1 MSPSK
6 FAMKL
11 MRQWKLLPEI
21 SATER
26 QALEAGDVWID
37 GDIFAGKLRFAQ
49 MLKNPYGGLTK
60 EEQDFIDGPCDELC
74 AMVDPWQAYLSR
86 RIPEDAMEFMKSKG
100 FMGLMIPK
108 EWGGMGFSRLAI
120 STIMAKL
127 MPHCSQV
134 ATVVIIANS
143 LSAAELL
150 MHYGTPEQKKHY
162 LPRLADG
169 TYVPCFG
176 LTELTAG
183 SDAESIK
190 ATAHVFRD
198 ADGVIKLR
206 LNFEKR
212 YMTLGS
218 IANIATVACKVID
231 SENLLGKGE
240 HVGITTILV
249 HQGTPGFYNGDHHMP
264 IGGGFEN
271 GPLIGRD
278 VVVGL
283 DDIIGGVDCAGRG
296 WRMLMEQLAGGRG
309 ISLPAGAIGGM
320 KMATTATGA
329 YSMVRSQFGLAIGKM
344 QGVEERVGRMAAL
357 TYIFEAAR
365 VFLCTAI
372 DNDIKPPVT
381 SGMLKAYSTD
391 WSARVVGDGM
401 DVFSGAGVMQG
412 PNNILGLLYQSI
424 PVGITVEGANIMT
437 RTFLVNGQGAVRC
450 HPYSQ
455 RMVEAVEKDD
465 PRAFRNTL
473 FGWIGHV
480 MAGFLRTGVHS
491 ITRGHLI
498 SVPKVAPQTKT
509 YYRRLGW
516 AAARFGLLTDL
527 GLLLVGGNLKKEGRL
542 NGRYA
547 DAFSWISL
555 GCAALRRFEA
565 EGRRPE
571 DLPLV
576 QASVEFALNEVQ
588 KAFEGIYTNSRMPV
602 VGFFMR
608 TLGLFGLRI
617 NPLSLGTS
625 DRHSH
630 LSARTIQSFN
640 DQFKRLADGVHIP
653 AEDKPA
659 LGRLIKAFRLK
670 TEAADLIDKVTAAQK
685 RKLLP
690 RGGIDFALVES
701 ATAGGVL
708 TAAEAQQVKEALA
721 ACLSACEVDVFKSEH
736 YYR

>member
-249 HQGTPGFYNGDHHMP
+249 HQ
-264 IGGGFEN
+264 E
-271 GPLIGRD
+271 IGRAS
-278 VVVGL
+278 
-283 DDIIGGVDCAGRG
+283 CR
-296 WRMLMEQLAGGRG
+296 
-309 ISLPAGAIGGM
+309 
-320 KMATTATGA
+320 
-329 YSMVRSQFGLAIGKM
+329 
-344 QGVEERVGRMAAL
+344 ERV
-357 TYIFEAAR
+357 
-365 VFLCTAI
+365 
-372 DNDIKPPVT
+372 
-381 SGMLKAYSTD
+381 
-391 WSARVVGDGM
+391 
-401 DVFSGAGVMQG
+401 
-412 PNNILGLLYQSI
+412 
-424 PVGITVEGANIMT
+424 
-437 RTFLVNGQGAVRC
+437 
-450 HPYSQ
+450 
-455 RMVEAVEKDD
+455 
-465 PRAFRNTL
+465 
-473 FGWIGHV
+473 
-480 MAGFLRTGVHS
+480 
-491 ITRGHLI
+491 
-498 SVPKVAPQTKT
+498 
-509 YYRRLGW
+509 
-516 AAARFGLLTDL
+516 
-527 GLLLVGGNLKKEGRL
+527 
-542 NGRYA
+542 
-547 DAFSWISL
+547 
-555 GCAALRRFEA
+555 
-565 EGRRPE
+565 
-571 DLPLV
+571 
-576 QASVEFALNEVQ
+576 
-588 KAFEGIYTNSRMPV
+588 
-602 VGFFMR
+602 
-608 TLGLFGLRI
+608 
-617 NPLSLGTS
+617 
-625 DRHSH
+625 
-630 LSARTIQSFN
+630 
-640 DQFKRLADGVHIP
+640 
-653 AEDKPA
+653 
-659 LGRLIKAFRLK
+659 
-670 TEAADLIDKVTAAQK
+670 
-685 RKLLP
+685 
-690 RGGIDFALVES
+690 
-701 ATAGGVL
+701 
-708 TAAEAQQVKEALA
+708 
-721 ACLSACEVDVFKSEH
+721 
-736 YYR
+736 